1 MNANR
6 LFSSTALQWI
16 RGKPW
21 LRTALQGLRSLGGML
36 EHGRG
41 IAQSR
46 AEVVHLAASR
56 GNEYNVAIKCS
67 DWARN
72 VQRSTHTKGIPTRN
86 TRACGLEHL
95 GAARVEV
102 HLIILIYSMHEHWRE
117 RIDERPGAGK

>member
-16 RGKPW
+16 RGTPW

-56 GNEYNVAIKCS
+56 GNEYGNQ
-67 DWARN
+67 
-72 VQRSTHTKGIPTRN
+72 VQR
-86 TRACGLEHL
+86 L
-95 GAARVEV
+95 GAQCAAK
-102 HLIILIYSMHEHWRE
+102 HAY
-117 RIDERPGAGK
+117 